1 MSDFL
6 TSLSAYSH
14 LIAFVLTSVLTT
26 AILWAYREPLFF
38 WRLHTWY
45 GFPVIGKLRSLSG
58 DVTKSHAT
66 GWFNSEES
74 LCHDYKQYINPIPEK
89 SFLQSTEYL
98 RKSGDTGRTPLS
110 AWMLVLLFV
119 LVAAESL
126 GFSFLLSTSM
136 AQEGSANLHTLM
148 TFAITSVI
156 AIVFAFF
163 MHMAGHQL
171 HRFELV
177 NAAEKKW
184 RVSGQTGPLESKGI
198 NLNTDQ
204 SVDDNEPQYVQLV
217 NRIGDNKSRWAVW
230 AAAVLITLVFVASTY
245 MRIQHLNST
254 MIQEAVTS
262 QDSGGNPFA
271 TGQAALPDEAKAPQA
286 GAEARAASEQSSAQK
301 GEGYAA
307 FVVLG
312 VIFVFTQF
320 VGVAF
325 GMKFGFAGKNGAAAY
340 GDVLGIATYESYM
353 RRLHPR
359 IHKAEA
365 RLRKLQQAMAREGGM
380 VVHCIGSFATFLA
393 RDNKAA
399 VPATVVHAPAPAVAV
414 AQEPVSILAQAA
426 PAAVVAESLELS
438 QALAKIDAMQ
448 DADQKKQFAMTLS
461 KELRAL
467 VIAEMAARKVRAST
481 ELDGVF

>member
-1 MSDFL
+1 MTEFL
-6 TSLSAYSH
+6 SLLSAYTLQLAIMS
-14 LIAFVLTSVLTT
+14 AATVLLV
-26 AILWAYREPLFF
+26 ILWSYRDPILF
-38 WRLHTWY
+38 WRLHLWY
-45 GFPVIGKLRSLSG
+45 GFPVVGKLKSLSG
-58 DVTKSHAT
+58 DVTKSPTT

-74 LCHDYKQYINPIPEK
+74 LCHDYKQYIHPIPERD
-89 SFLQSTEYL
+89 FLRSIEYL
-98 RKSGDTGRTPLS
+98 RKAGDTGRKPLS
-110 AWMLVLLFV
+110 AGMMLLLGVLI
-119 LVAAESL
+119 AAESL

-136 AQEGSANLHTLM
+136 AQEGSANLHAIM

-163 MHMAGHQL
+163 MHLAGHQL

-177 NAAEKKW
+177 NGADKKW

-198 NLNTDQ
+198 DLNGDQ
-204 SVDDNEPQYVQLV
+204 TVDDNQPQYVQLV

-230 AAAVLITLVFVASTY
+230 AAAVLITLVFVGSTY

-254 MIQEAVTS
+254 LIQEAVTP

-271 TGQAALPDEAKAPQA
+271 NGKAALPDEAKAPQA
-286 GAEARAASEQSSAQK
+286 GAEARAASEQSIAQK

-307 FVVLG
+307 FIVLG

-325 GMKFGFAGKNGAAAY
+325 GMKFGFAGKQGKPAY
-340 GDVLGIATYESYM
+340 DDVLGSATYEAYM
-353 RRLHPR
+353 RRLYPR

-380 VVHCIGSFATFLA
+380 VVHCIGSFAAFLA
-393 RDNKAA
+393 RDNRPA
-399 VPATVVHAPAPAVAV
+399 VPVVNVGNEPAPIPTTPTIPTSSPPIRIADE
-414 AQEPVSILAQAA
+414 QLD
-426 PAAVVAESLELS
+426 LR
-438 QALAKIDAMQ
+438 QALAKVDSLPERAQKEQFILALPDA
-448 DADQKKQFAMTLS
+448 
-461 KELRAL
+461 LRAL
-467 VIAEMAARKVRAST
+467 VIAEMKARKARLSS